1 MSQTN
6 PTNQEPILRAVR
18 QDEVGRGY
26 PVPIREV
33 GINPNHWYV
42 VALSKEVR
50 SDPVGVVIWNQP
62 VCVFRDSQGR
72 VHAIEDRCPHR
83 LVRISHGR
91 VVDEGIE
98 CPYHGWRF
106 GTDGRC
112 VYIPGMDSKSMPEG
126 CHVKAYPVLEQ
137 HGFVWIFPGRSELS
151 RDVQPMP
158 MVEWEDLDFIGSS
171 ARMSCRAHFSFVVE
185 NLMDMYHGHLHQR
198 YQTWTVNALE
208 EVIRREG
215 IVEARYAATGYY
227 KVDRFWSALQL
238 LLPALR
244 TPYQTSLVVTYDY
257 PHWKARLGNEF
268 ALYGVF
274 CPVGPRQT
282 EGYLV
287 HYTSLH
293 HLRSLQKA
301 PLAVRRNVK
310 RYLGNIAKGLL
321 NKLISQDLPMVEEE
335 QRAYDAEPDR
345 RPLEVN
351 RTLHAV
357 QRLMRKEA
365 SKGDAPDH
373 V

>member
-1 MSQTN
+1 MSQTKR
-6 PTNQEPILRAVR
+6 TNQERMLRAVQEDVLR
-18 QDEVGRGY
+18 PGY
-26 PVPIREV
+26 SVPIREV

-42 VALSKEVR
+42 VALSNEVR
-50 SDPVGVVIWNQP
+50 REPVGVVIWNQP
-62 VCVFRDSQGR
+62 VCVFRDDQGQ

-91 VVDEGIE
+91 LVDGSVE

-106 GTDGRC
+106 GADGRC
-112 VYIPGMDSKSMPEG
+112 VYIPGMESKSAPGG
-126 CHVKAYPVLEQ
+126 CHLKAYPVREQ
-137 HGFVWIFPGRSELS
+137 HGFIWIFPGLPELS
-151 RDVQPMP
+151 EHRFPMP
-158 MVEWEDLDFIGSS
+158 IPEFDDLNFIGSS

-198 YQTWTVNALE
+198 YQTWSVNGLE
-208 EVIRREG
+208 EVTRGDES
-215 IVEARYAATGYY
+215 VEARYAATGYY
-227 KVDRFWSALQL
+227 KIDRVWSALQL
-238 LLPALR
+238 LMPALR
-244 TPYQTSLVVTYDY
+244 TPYDVSLIVTYRY
-257 PHWKARLGNEF
+257 PHWKARLGDEF
-268 ALYGVF
+268 TLYGVF

-301 PLAVRRNVK
+301 PVVVRRKVK

-321 NKLISQDLPMVEEE
+321 EKLISQDLPMVEEE
-335 QRAYDAEPDR
+335 QRAYDDRPDLP
-345 RPLEVN
+345 PLEVN

-365 SKGDAPDH
+365 IKGTIN
-373 V
+373 